1 MSEEKQCQPLEAGV
15 ELPGGIKIQTKG
27 YHLGN
32 VLQFVGVAIFA
43 LMAYMIYEF
52 GLEMKKVSAAITTV
66 ATLSANDKPEH
77 DKITRAIE
85 KQAEA
90 QEATSYILTLNQAD
104 RERLRLSMPETLRR
118 RHER

>member
-1 MSEEKQCQPLEAGV
+1 MSEEKECQPLEAGL
-15 ELPGGIKIQTKG
+15 ELPGGIKLQTKG
-27 YHLGN
+27 YHLSN

-43 LMAYMIYEF
+43 LMAYMIWEF
-52 GLEMKKVSAAITTV
+52 GVEMRKVSTAITAV

-77 DKITRAIE
+77 DKITRTIE
-85 KQAEA
+85 KQTEA

-104 RERLRLSMPETLRR
+104 RERLRLAMPEGLRR